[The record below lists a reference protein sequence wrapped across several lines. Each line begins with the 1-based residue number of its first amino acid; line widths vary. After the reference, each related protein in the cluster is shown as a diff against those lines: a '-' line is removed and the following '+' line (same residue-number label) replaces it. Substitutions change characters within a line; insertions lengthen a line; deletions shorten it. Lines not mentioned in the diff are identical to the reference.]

1 MISIKLRKIKLDQSQ
16 YLLLS
21 EINQLRNRTESEP
34 DGVLALA
41 AKCLTQ
47 AKQIQF
53 SDGIIQSLIVMSH
66 AAWCKMDYRR
76 GLKHIKEAHQ
86 YLNSLDTDES
96 LPEILHLYALNYW
109 GQAKYYT
116 AQQFWINALEQS
128 ALVDDVEIQI
138 ESLLG
143 LGNIW
148 RITKH
153 YDLACSTH
161 QLAAKVAGNLRI
173 AWLEGKARILWSW
186 DLYLLEQYVDMLTVL
201 DGADEA
207 LVGHPD
213 KTWQAEVWDFRGL
226 ALLGL
231 ERIEDAE
238 QATQKAHNLAV
249 AHNLSWMKAHSYISR
264 ARIELLRKN
273 LTKASG
279 LLASAELTAKHFD
292 NGELLSQI
300 CYQQSLVAEE
310 NGDDQTALEAFKKYR
325 QYSMNM
331 LHEQTIRLG
340 SDKARTS
347 KRQLDLRARKLI
359 NRIRNQHEYNP
370 EKHLSNVVPETYWWE
385 QMVLH
390 KAQLNESTHSVIVI
404 RHSNP
409 LFLDGCTELIH
420 SLCSTQDLLSRLSPN
435 TLGLLIGEHADN
447 VSPIFDVLKNML
459 AIYPWERRKLY
470 GPPPEAELYTILRF
484 PFTLEQLEDIELE
497 EESHGSATQ

>member
-1 MISIKLRKIKLDQSQ
+1 MHYLKLRKIELDQSQ

-21 EINQLRNRTESEP
+21 EINQLRIRIESEP
-34 DGVLALA
+34 DDVLVLAKKFLA
-41 AKCLTQ
+41 H

-53 SDGIIQSLIVMSH
+53 PNGIIQSLIVMSR
-66 AAWCKMDYRR
+66 AAWCDMDYRR
-76 GLKHIKEAHQ
+76 GLKYIKEAHQ
-86 YLNSLDTDES
+86 FQNSLDTDES

-128 ALVDDVEIQI
+128 ALVDEIEIQI
-138 ESLLG
+138 ESLIG

-148 RITKH
+148 RITKQ
-153 YDLACSTH
+153 YELACSTH
-161 QLAAKVAGNLRI
+161 QLAAKVARNVRI

-207 LVGHPD
+207 LIGHPD

-238 QATQKAHNLAV
+238 LATQKAHKLAV

-264 ARIELLRKN
+264 ARIELLKN
-273 LTKASG
+273 NFNKASD
-279 LLASAELTAKHFD
+279 LLNLAEQTAQNFD

-300 CYQQSLVAEE
+300 CYQQSLVAEK
-310 NGDDQTALEAFKKYR
+310 NGDDKSALNAFKKYR
-325 QYSMNM
+325 QYSVDM
-331 LHEQTIRLG
+331 LHEQTMRLG
-340 SDKARTS
+340 SDKARSS
-347 KRQLDLRARKLI
+347 KQQLDQRARKLI

-370 EKHLSNVVPETYWWE
+370 EKHLSNVVPENYWWE

-390 KAQLNESTHSVIVI
+390 KVELTNSTHSVIVI
-404 RHSNP
+404 RHENP
-409 LFLDGCTELIH
+409 LFLDACTELIH
-420 SLCSTQDLLSRLSPN
+420 SLCSSKDLLSRLSPS
-435 TLGLLIGEHADN
+435 TLGLLIGERIEDVN
-447 VSPIFDVLKNML
+447 SIFDIVTKML
-459 AIYPWERRKLY
+459 EIYPWERRKLT
-470 GPPPEAELYTILRF
+470 GIPPKAVLYSILSF
-484 PFTLEQLEDIELE
+484 PFTLEQLEDIDLE
-497 EESHGSATQ
+497 E

>member
-1 MISIKLRKIKLDQSQ
+1 MDQSQ

-21 EINQLRNRTESEP
+21 EINQLRNRIESEP
-34 DGVLALA
+34 DSVLALA
-41 AKCLTQ
+41 SKSLTH

-53 SDGIIQSLIVMSH
+53 PDGIIQSLIVMSR
-66 AAWCKMDYRR
+66 AAWCSMDYRR
-76 GLKHIKEAHQ
+76 GLKYIKEAHQ
-86 YLNSLDTDES
+86 YQNSLETDEA

-116 AQQFWINALEQS
+116 AQQYWINALEQS
-128 ALVDDVEIQI
+128 ALVDEVEIQI
-138 ESLLG
+138 ESLIG
-143 LGNIW
+143 LGNVW

-161 QLAAKVAGNLRI
+161 QLAAKVARNVRI

-213 KTWQAEVWDFRGL
+213 KTWHAEVWDFRGL

-231 ERIEDAE
+231 ERVEDAE
-238 QATQKAHNLAV
+238 AATQKAHNLAV

-273 LTKASG
+273 LSKASH
-279 LLASAELTAKHFD
+279 LLTSAEQTAKNFD

-310 NGDDQTALEAFKKYR
+310 NGDDKTALEAFKKYR
-325 QYSMNM
+325 QYSLDM
-331 LHEQTIRLG
+331 LHEQTMRLG
-340 SDKARTS
+340 SDKARSS
-347 KRQLDLRARKLI
+347 KRQLDQRARKLI
-359 NRIRNQHEYNP
+359 NRIRNQHEYSP
-370 EKHLSNVVPETYWWE
+370 EKNLSNVVPENYWWE

-390 KAQLNESTHSVIVI
+390 KVELTESTHSVIVI
-404 RHSNP
+404 RHTNP
-409 LFLDGCTELIH
+409 LFLDACTELVH
-420 SLCSTQDLLSRLSPN
+420 SLCAAQDILSRLSPN
-435 TLGLLIGEHADN
+435 TLGLLIGERSDSVH
-447 VSPIFDVLKNML
+447 PIFDVLVKML
-459 AIYPWERRKLY
+459 EIYPWERRKLF
-470 GPPPEAELYTILRF
+470 GAPPKALLYTILSF
-484 PFTLEQLEDIELE
+484 PFTLEQLEETDLE
-497 EESHGSATQ
+497 EESDGNATE